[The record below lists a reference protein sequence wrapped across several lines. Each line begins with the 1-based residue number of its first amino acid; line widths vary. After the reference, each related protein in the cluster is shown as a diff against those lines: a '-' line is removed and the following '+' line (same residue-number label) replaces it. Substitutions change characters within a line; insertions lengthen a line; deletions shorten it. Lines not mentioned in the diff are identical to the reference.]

1 MITSNR
7 SVFLKLKTKSKSKW
21 YKTNKISSFHTSM
34 RIWPHNHSQSQWYKN
49 ELEIGTRISRMFN
62 SIWITF
68 VFILLINWFSNYI
81 YLFVVSLLIFIFL
94 CPILSVCV
102 SVPPMLVFVFAS
114 NVCIGD
120 LRDSKSKKKKS
131 LTYRLMP
138 SYKEA
143 VFDCACNCQTVKT
156 HCKIQRI
163 S

>member
-120 LRDSKSKKKKS
+120 LRDSKSKKK
-131 LTYRLMP
+131 
-138 SYKEA
+138 
-143 VFDCACNCQTVKT
+143 
-156 HCKIQRI
+156 I
-163 S
+163 SHISVDAII